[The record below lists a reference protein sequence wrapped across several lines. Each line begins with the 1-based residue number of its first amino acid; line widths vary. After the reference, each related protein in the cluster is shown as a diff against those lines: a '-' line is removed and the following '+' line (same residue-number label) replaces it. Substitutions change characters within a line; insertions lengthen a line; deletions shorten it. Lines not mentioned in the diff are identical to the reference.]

1 MSELDK
7 DIADIKAGL
16 ESIGKVMAN
25 FSTYWIIKPFDELF
39 TVN

>member
-16 ESIGKVMAN
+16 ESIGKVIAN
-25 FSTYWIIKPFDELF
+25 FSAGLSIKPFD
-39 TVN
+39 

>member
-25 FSTYWIIKPFDELF
+25 FSTGLLNLLMSYSL
-39 TVN
+39 

>member
-25 FSTYWIIKPFDELF
+25 FSAGLLNLLMSYS
-39 TVN
+39 V